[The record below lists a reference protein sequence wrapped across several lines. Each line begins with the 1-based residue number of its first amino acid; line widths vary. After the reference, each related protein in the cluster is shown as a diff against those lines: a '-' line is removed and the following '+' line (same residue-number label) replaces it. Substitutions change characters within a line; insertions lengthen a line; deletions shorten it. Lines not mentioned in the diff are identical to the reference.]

1 MNIWYRNDDGF
12 AYLCEFWVYEQSQL
26 GRAVYTEDFEDAARL
41 KVAIAAAATNDVVGR
56 VIFHLNVRVFVFII
70 PHFSV

>member
-1 MNIWYRNDDGF
+1 M
-12 AYLCEFWVYEQSQL
+12 

-56 VIFHLNVRVFVFII
+56 VIFHLNVRVCLFLLFLTSLFNRISI
-70 PHFSV
+70 SLWLPL